1 MLKENND
8 FKEDTDTIII
18 IKQEN
23 LTDYKASIWRADK
36 SFLGSG
42 LLDESDD
49 EGTGSTTPSMLD
61 AGLDIEEVN

>member
-18 IKQEN
+18 IKQEK

-42 LLDESDD
+42 LLD
-49 EGTGSTTPSMLD
+49 
-61 AGLDIEEVN
+61 